1 MKPAELQL
9 LTSLEDRH
17 WWYRERRA
25 ILAREL
31 RRLPAPGRALDIGAA
46 GGGNTRVLQTHGW
59 QAVAL
64 EYSDSV
70 ADVARARGISAIRA
84 DARDLPLATDS
95 CGLVTAFDI
104 LEHIDEDY
112 LAAAE
117 IARVLRP
124 GGTALIAVP
133 CDMALW
139 SAHDD
144 EVGHVRRYSRP
155 ELVNLVKKAGLSVE
169 TVWSWNV
176 LLRPVVAARR
186 KSSTGSDLNQVP
198 PLVNLVLTSIIV
210 TERYLPSGRCP
221 ASPCSCARVCASPR
235 AGGGSARR
243 SAARPQST
251 QPAVRRPMAAIGRA
265 GCGAPT
271 PCGPAQAHRQCRGYQ
286 WNHARIAKCC
296 CR

>member
-1 MKPAELQL
+1 MLAIPAPPGGLPGARQPLPCGKKEAMKPAELQL
-9 LTSLEDRH
+9 LTSIEDRH

-25 ILAREL
+25 ILARQL
-31 RRLPAPGRALDIGAA
+31 RRLPAAGRALDIGAA
-46 GGGNTRVLQTHGW
+46 GGGNTRVLQEHGW
-59 QAVAL
+59 EALAL

-84 DARDLPLATDS
+84 DARHLPLDSAS

-155 ELVNLVKKAGLSVE
+155 GLVEVIEKAELTVE
-169 TVWSWNV
+169 QVWSWNV
-176 LLRPVVAARR
+176 LLRPVVALRR
-186 KSSTGSDLNQVP
+186 KSSTGSDLSAVP
-198 PLVNLVLTSIIV
+198 PLVNAALTSIIV
-210 TERYLPSGRCP
+210 AERYLPVRSLPGVSLFLR
-221 ASPCSCARVCASPR
+221 
-235 AGGGSARR
+235 ARR
-243 SAARPQST
+243 P
-251 QPAVRRPMAAIGRA
+251 
-265 GCGAPT
+265 
-271 PCGPAQAHRQCRGYQ
+271 
-286 WNHARIAKCC
+286 
-296 CR
+296 